1 MRLLAE
7 SGIGNHAFITLLFFV
22 SVSVKGVPRGS
33 LGRAACYGAPLETE
47 EERKEG
53 QAEREDVVNPDGR
66 SELLPGFCILKRA
79 RERSEPPEQEYSYAY
94 SSRSVSSP
102 PNPLRDSAR
111 MIAPD
116 ALACAEADER
126 ETLAPRSPRPAIESS
141 APFVERS
148 PSRGTRITRLPQIG
162 RRSKNLVDGDS
173 SIASVIKKLA
183 DVRSGR

>member
-102 PNPLRDSAR
+102 PNPLRDSAL

-126 ETLAPRSPRPAIESS
+126 DTLAPRSSRPAIESLRS
-141 APFVERS
+141 SRDPLLEERE
-148 PSRGTRITRLPQIG
+148 RRITRLPQIG
-162 RRSKNLVDGDS
+162 RRSKNLVDG
-173 SIASVIKKLA
+173 SIVSVIKKLA